1 MEVLQVIRGV
11 RGAVTVEENNEAEII
26 EATGML
32 IREMIQ
38 KNNIEAEDVA
48 SVFISV
54 TEELTA
60 AFPAKAM
67 RSLEGWTY
75 VPVMC
80 MREIPVEGS
89 LLKCIRVMM
98 HVNSDS
104 PQQNIHHIYLRD
116 AVQLRPDLKTSRT
129 S

>member
-1 MEVLQVIRGV
+1 MIRGV
-11 RGAVTVEENNEAEII
+11 RGAVTVKENNETEII
-26 EATGML
+26 EATRML
-32 IREMIQ
+32 IRQMIQ
-38 KNNIEAEDVA
+38 ENNIEAEAVA

-89 LLKCIRVMM
+89 LPKCIRVMM

-104 PQQNIHHIYLRD
+104 PQHNISHIYLRD
-116 AVQLRPDLKTSRT
+116 AVRLRPDLNASSTT
-129 S
+129 

>member
-1 MEVLQVIRGV
+1 MIRGV
-11 RGAVTVEENNEAEII
+11 RGAVTVGKNCEAEIL
-26 EATGML
+26 EATELL
-32 IREMIQ
+32 IRQMIQ
-38 KNNIEAEDVA
+38 ENKILSEDVA

-67 RSLEGWTY
+67 RSIEGWTY

-80 MREIPVEGS
+80 MKEIPVEGS
-89 LLKCIRVMM
+89 LPNCIRVMM
-98 HVNSDS
+98 HVNTDA
-104 PQQNIHHIYLRD
+104 PQQNIRHIYLRG
-116 AVQLRPDLKTSRT
+116 AIKLRPDLNTRNS

>member
-1 MEVLQVIRGV
+1 MIRGV
-11 RGAVTVEENNEAEII
+11 RGAVTVDKNSESEIL
-26 EATGML
+26 EATEML
-32 IREMIQ
+32 IRQMIQ
-38 KNNIEAEDVA
+38 ENKINSEDVA

-67 RSLEGWTY
+67 RSIEGWTY

-89 LLKCIRVMM
+89 LRNCIRVMM
-98 HVNSDS
+98 HVNIDV
-104 PQQNIHHIYLRD
+104 PQQNICHIYLRE
-116 AVQLRPDLKTSRT
+116 AIQLRPDLKTTDSP
-129 S
+129 

>member
-1 MEVLQVIRGV
+1 MIRGV
-11 RGAVTVEENNEAEII
+11 RGAVTVDKNCEADILEATELVIRQMIQENNIVS
-26 EATGML
+26 
-32 IREMIQ
+32 
-38 KNNIEAEDVA
+38 EDVA

-67 RSLEGWTY
+67 RSIEGWTY

-89 LLKCIRVMM
+89 LPNCIRVMM
-98 HVNSDS
+98 HVNSDA
-104 PQQNIHHIYLRD
+104 PQQNIRHIYLRG
-116 AVQLRPDLKTSRT
+116 AIKLRPDLSTTNSP
-129 S
+129 